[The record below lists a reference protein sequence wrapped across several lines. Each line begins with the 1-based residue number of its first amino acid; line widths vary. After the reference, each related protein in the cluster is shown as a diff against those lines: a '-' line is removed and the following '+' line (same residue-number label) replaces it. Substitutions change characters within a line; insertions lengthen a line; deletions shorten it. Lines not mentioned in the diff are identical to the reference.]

1 MILYN
6 SKENIKSLLFYL
18 SEKTGAGCHANTWPV
33 QECACVLCLWDKAF
47 CICDFFVFCI
57 SQTTVVRQK
66 QPTLGVVVS
75 GLWAAS
81 VSWASMRQ
89 LVRLLLSTR
98 HFTSRPKKL
107 QILLLF
113 LYIRYL
119 SPSEATDKVA
129 IVNQI
134 FHIKGNSAVVN
145 LIFASNYVCVCV
157 CVCVGGEGDLKNQV
171 YFLCS

>member
-33 QECACVLCLWDKAF
+33 QECVCVLCLWDIAF
-47 CICDFFVFCI
+47 CICDLVFLRQQLC
-57 SQTTVVRQK
+57 VRNSRLWVLLCLGSGRPQSAEPRWGNWWGCCC
-66 QPTLGVVVS
+66 QPDILHQG
-75 GLWAAS
+75 
-81 VSWASMRQ
+81 Q
-89 LVRLLLSTR
+89 
-98 HFTSRPKKL
+98 KKL

-119 SPSEATDKVA
+119 SLSEATDKVA

-145 LIFASNYVCVCV
+145 FIFASNYTCVCV
-157 CVCVGGEGDLKNQV
+157 CVCGGGRGT
-171 YFLCS
+171 